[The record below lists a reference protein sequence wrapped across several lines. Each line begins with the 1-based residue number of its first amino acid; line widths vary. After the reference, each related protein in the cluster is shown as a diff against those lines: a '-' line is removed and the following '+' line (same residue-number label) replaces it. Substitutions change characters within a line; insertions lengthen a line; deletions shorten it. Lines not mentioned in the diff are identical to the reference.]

1 MKMLW
6 FVVLAALAAAVPSQ
20 ARPATFNPRLL
31 QADIQPDIS
40 ITVDTD
46 FIAKSGEFVNVSWS
60 GVPVREGRVCGW
72 SGVGSTP
79 GVHTESFTC
88 TLCCTAR
95 LNRLHRHRTTVVKS
109 D

>member
-6 FVVLAALAAAVPSQ
+6 FVALAALAAAVPSQ

-40 ITVDTD
+40 ISVDTD

-60 GVPVREGRVCGW
+60 GVPVRVGRVCGC
-72 SGVGSTP
+72 SGVGASLALMCRSACMRP
-79 GVHTESFTC
+79 FMHFT
-88 TLCCTAR
+88 T
-95 LNRLHRHRTTVVKS
+95 RLHASVSSNRNLK
-109 D
+109 